1 MNLYSLRRLPLNL
14 KNSPTMKAFQ
24 TLLTA
29 VFVFLLAPMGFA
41 QDERYGDTPEQ
52 QLKCKEALSVYKSYK
67 KQKNYDEAYIQW
79 RKACEV
85 CPETASEGLYAD
97 GTTFISKQLKNIE
110 DEDPRK
116 AVLVD
121 SLLYLHD
128 KRMELYPSTKR
139 SPNNRCE
146 ILGRKASDFYKYNK
160 DEHQVA
166 YEMFKESV
174 ECLKEESSA
183 TTLYQYYTASF
194 YTMKRSLKGD
204 TVAQANMRA
213 QMLTDYLAL
222 TDYVQAGVA
231 RAQEAGKERDVS
243 RYEKAKGNIET
254 VFVAIADCDDMVPVL
269 EAAVAAEPENME
281 LKQKVLRLLN
291 KKECT
296 DNDLFLPVATSVYSV
311 EPSAPAAYAIGIG
324 FAKSSELDS
333 SFTYMED
340 AVNRCGDCS
349 DKLTYLL
356 KTGQIAS
363 AMGRTSTA
371 RNYARQVLEIDSENA
386 DAYMLIGDAIA
397 GSSSACDDGAL
408 GGRSV
413 FWVASDYYA
422 RAKRMNAELA
432 ELADKKMANMAKQF
446 PTVDDIFTYGKQAGG
461 TFTVPSKGGCP
472 CSGETTTIRVR

>member
-1 MNLYSLRRLPLNL
+1 
-14 KNSPTMKAFQ
+14 MKALQ
-24 TLLTA
+24 TL
-29 VFVFLLAPMGFA
+29 FLSALAMLFATHVSLA
-41 QDERYGDTPEQ
+41 QDERYGETPEQ

-97 GTTFISKQLKNIE
+97 GASFIGKQLKKVE

-116 AVLVD
+116 AVLID
-121 SLLYLHD
+121 SLLYMHD

-146 ILGRKASDFYKYNK
+146 VLGRKASDFYRYNK
-160 DEHQVA
+160 DEHQAA
-166 YEMFKESV
+166 YNMFKESV

-204 TVAQANMRA
+204 TLAQANMRA

-222 TDYVQAGVA
+222 TDYVQAGLA
-231 RAQEAGKERDVS
+231 RAQEAGKERDIK

-254 VFVAIADCDDMVPVL
+254 VFVAIADCNDMVPVL
-269 EAAVAAEPENME
+269 AAAIEADAENMD

-324 FAKSSELDS
+324 FAKSSQLDS

-340 AVNRCGDCS
+340 AVNRCGDCTE
-349 DKLTYLL
+349 KVTYML

-371 RNYARQVLEIDSENA
+371 RNYARQVLDIDAENA

-397 GSSSACDDGAL
+397 GSSKACNDGAL

-413 FWVASDYYA
+413 YWVASDYYA
-422 RAKRMNAELA
+422 RAKRMNDELSELA
-432 ELADKKMANMAKQF
+432 NKKISNMAKQF

-461 TFTVPSKGGCP
+461 SFTVPNKAGCP
-472 CSGETTTIRVR
+472 CAGETTTIRVR

>member
-1 MNLYSLRRLPLNL
+1 
-14 KNSPTMKAFQ
+14 MKALQ
-24 TLLTA
+24 TL
-29 VFVFLLAPMGFA
+29 FLSALAMLFATHAGLA
-41 QDERYGDTPEQ
+41 QDERYGETPEQ

-97 GTTFISKQLKNIE
+97 GASFIGKQLKKVE

-116 AVLVD
+116 AVLID
-121 SLLYLHD
+121 SLLYMHD

-160 DEHQVA
+160 DEHQAA
-166 YEMFKESV
+166 YNMFKESV

-204 TVAQANMRA
+204 TLAQANMRA

-222 TDYVQAGVA
+222 TDYVQAGLA
-231 RAQEAGKERDVS
+231 RAQEAGKERDIK

-269 EAAVAAEPENME
+269 AAAIEADAENMD

-324 FAKSSELDS
+324 FAKSSQLDS

-340 AVNRCGDCS
+340 AVNRCGDCTE
-349 DKLTYLL
+349 KVTYML

-371 RNYARQVLEIDSENA
+371 RNYARQVLDIDAENA

-397 GSSSACDDGAL
+397 GSSKACNDGAL

-413 FWVASDYYA
+413 YWVASDYYA
-422 RAKRMNAELA
+422 RAKRMNDELA
-432 ELADKKMANMAKQF
+432 ELANKKIANMAKQF

-461 TFTVPSKGGCP
+461 SFTVPNKAGCP
-472 CSGETTTIRVR
+472 CAGETTTIRVR

>member
-1 MNLYSLRRLPLNL
+1 
-14 KNSPTMKAFQ
+14 MKAIQFIL
-24 TLLTA
+24 TFVSAMLLVSTTG
-29 VFVFLLAPMGFA
+29 LA
-41 QDERYGDTPEQ
+41 QDERYGETPEQ

-79 RKACEV
+79 RKACDV

-97 GTTFISKQLKNIE
+97 GTSFIGKELKKVE
-110 DEDPRK
+110 DEDSRK
-116 AVLVD
+116 AVLID

-146 ILGRKASDFYKYNK
+146 VLGRKASDFYKYNK
-160 DEHQVA
+160 NEHQQA
-166 YEMFKESV
+166 YEMFKESID
-174 ECLKEESSA
+174 CLKESSSA

-194 YTMKRSLKGD
+194 YTMKRALKGD
-204 TVAQANMRA
+204 TLAQANMRA
-213 QMLTDYLAL
+213 QMLTDYLSL
-222 TDYVQAGVA
+222 TDYVQFGMAK
-231 RAQEAGKERDVS
+231 AQEAGKDRDVQ
-243 RYEKAKGNIET
+243 RYKKAKKNIET

-269 EAAVAAEPENME
+269 EAAVAADSTNMD

-296 DNDLFLPVATSVYSV
+296 DNGLFLPVATAVYSV

-324 FAKSSELDS
+324 FAKTSQLDS
-333 SFTYMED
+333 SFAYMED
-340 AVNRCGDCS
+340 AVNRCDSCS
-349 DKLTYLL
+349 EKATYLL

-371 RNYARQVLEIDSENA
+371 RNYARQLLELDAENA

-397 GSSSACDDGAL
+397 GSSKACNDGAL
-408 GGRSV
+408 GSRSV

-422 RAKRMNAELA
+422 RAKRMNSELQ

-461 TFTVPSKGGCP
+461 SFTVPSKPGCP
-472 CSGETTTIRVR
+472 CAGETTTIRVR

>member
-1 MNLYSLRRLPLNL
+1 
-14 KNSPTMKAFQ
+14 MKALQ

-29 VFVFLLAPMGFA
+29 LALLLATTASLA
-41 QDERYGDTPEQ
+41 QDERYGDTPDQ

-67 KQKNYDEAYIQW
+67 KQKNYDEAYVQW
-79 RKACEV
+79 RKACDV

-97 GTTFISKQLKNIE
+97 GASFVGKELKKVE
-110 DEDPRK
+110 DGDPRK
-116 AVLVD
+116 ASLVD

-146 ILGRKASDFYKYNK
+146 VLGRKATDFYKYNRDQHK
-160 DEHQVA
+160 AA

-174 ECLKEESSA
+174 DCLKEESSA

-194 YTMKRSLKGD
+194 YTMKRELKGD

-222 TDYVQAGVA
+222 TDYVQAGLA
-231 RAQEAGKERDVS
+231 RAQEAGKDRDIK

-254 VFVAIADCDDMVPVL
+254 VFVAIADCADMVPVL
-269 EAAVAAEPENME
+269 DAAVAADPDNMD
-281 LKQKVLRLLN
+281 LKLKVLRLLN

-296 DNDLFLPVATSVYSV
+296 DNDLFLPVATAVYSV

-324 FAKSSELDS
+324 FAKASQLDS

-340 AVNRCGDCS
+340 AVNRCGDCTE
-349 DKLTYLL
+349 KLTYLL

-371 RNYARQVLEIDSENA
+371 RNYARQVLAVDAENA

-397 GSSSACDDGAL
+397 GSSTACNDGAL

-413 FWVASDYYA
+413 YWVASDYYA
-422 RAKRMNAELA
+422 RAKRLNEELA
-432 ELADKKMANMAKQF
+432 EKASKKMANMAKQF

-461 TFTVPSKGGCP
+461 SFTVPNKPGCP

>member
-1 MNLYSLRRLPLNL
+1 
-14 KNSPTMKAFQ
+14 MKALQ

-29 VFVFLLAPMGFA
+29 LGVLLAATASLA
-41 QDERYGDTPEQ
+41 QDERYGDTPDQ

-67 KQKNYDEAYIQW
+67 KQKNYDEAYVQW
-79 RKACEV
+79 RKACDV

-97 GTTFISKQLKNIE
+97 GASFIGKELKKVE

-116 AVLVD
+116 AGLVD

-139 SPNNRCE
+139 SPNNRCVV
-146 ILGRKASDFYKYNK
+146 LGRKATDFYKYNR
-160 DEHQVA
+160 DQHQAA
-166 YEMFKESV
+166 YAMFKESID
-174 ECLKEESSA
+174 CLKEESSA

-194 YTMKRSLKGD
+194 YTMKRELKGD

-222 TDYVQAGVA
+222 TDYVQAGLA
-231 RAQEAGKERDVS
+231 RAQEAGKDRDVK

-254 VFVAIADCDDMVPVL
+254 VFVAIADCADMVPVL
-269 EAAVAAEPENME
+269 DAAVAADPDNMD
-281 LKQKVLRLLN
+281 LKLKVLRLLN

-296 DNDLFLPVATSVYSV
+296 DNDLFLPVATAVYSV
-311 EPSAPAAYAIGIG
+311 EPSAPSAYAIGIG
-324 FAKSSELDS
+324 FAKASQLDS

-340 AVNRCGDCS
+340 AVNRCGDCTE
-349 DKLTYLL
+349 KLTYLL

-371 RNYARQVLEIDSENA
+371 RNYARKVLAVDAENA

-397 GSSSACDDGAL
+397 GSSSACNDGAL

-413 FWVASDYYA
+413 YWVASDYYA
-422 RAKRMNAELA
+422 RAKRLNEELA
-432 ELADKKMANMAKQF
+432 EKASKKMANMAKQF

-461 TFTVPSKGGCP
+461 SFTVPNKPGCP
-472 CSGETTTIRVR
+472 CSGESTTIRVR

>member
-1 MNLYSLRRLPLNL
+1 
-14 KNSPTMKAFQ
+14 MKALQ

-29 VFVFLLAPMGFA
+29 LAVLLAATASLA
-41 QDERYGDTPEQ
+41 QDERYGDTPDQ

-67 KQKNYDEAYIQW
+67 KQKNYDEAYVQW
-79 RKACEV
+79 RKACDV

-97 GTTFISKQLKNIE
+97 GASFIGKELKKVE

-116 AVLVD
+116 AGLVD

-139 SPNNRCE
+139 SPNNRCVV
-146 ILGRKASDFYKYNK
+146 LGRKATDFYKYNR
-160 DEHQVA
+160 DQHQAA
-166 YEMFKESV
+166 YAMFKESID
-174 ECLKEESSA
+174 CLKEESSA

-194 YTMKRSLKGD
+194 YTMKRELKGD

-222 TDYVQAGVA
+222 TDYVQAGLA
-231 RAQEAGKERDVS
+231 RAQEAGKDRDVK

-254 VFVAIADCDDMVPVL
+254 VFVAIADCADMVPVL
-269 EAAVAAEPENME
+269 DAAVAADPDNMD
-281 LKQKVLRLLN
+281 LKLKVLRLLN

-296 DNDLFLPVATSVYSV
+296 DNDLFLPVATAVYSV
-311 EPSAPAAYAIGIG
+311 EPSAPSAYAIGIG
-324 FAKSSELDS
+324 FAKASQLDS

-340 AVNRCGDCS
+340 AVNRCGDCTE
-349 DKLTYLL
+349 KLTYLL

-371 RNYARQVLEIDSENA
+371 RNYARKVLAVDAENA

-397 GSSSACDDGAL
+397 GSSSACNDGAL

-413 FWVASDYYA
+413 YWVASDYYA
-422 RAKRMNAELA
+422 RAKRLNEELA
-432 ELADKKMANMAKQF
+432 EKASKKMANMAKQF

-461 TFTVPSKGGCP
+461 SFTVPNKPGCP
-472 CSGETTTIRVR
+472 CSGESTTIRVR

>member
-1 MNLYSLRRLPLNL
+1 
-14 KNSPTMKAFQ
+14 MKALQ

-29 VFVFLLAPMGFA
+29 LAVLLAATASLA
-41 QDERYGDTPEQ
+41 QDERYGDTPDQ

-67 KQKNYDEAYIQW
+67 KQKNYDEAYVQW
-79 RKACEV
+79 RKACDV

-97 GTTFISKQLKNIE
+97 GASFIGKELKKVE

-116 AVLVD
+116 ADLVD

-139 SPNNRCE
+139 SPNNRCVV
-146 ILGRKASDFYKYNK
+146 LGRKATDFYKYNR
-160 DEHQVA
+160 DQHQAA
-166 YEMFKESV
+166 YAMFKESID
-174 ECLKEESSA
+174 CLKEESSA

-194 YTMKRSLKGD
+194 YTMKRELKGD

-213 QMLTDYLAL
+213 QMLTDYLSL
-222 TDYVQAGVA
+222 TDYVQAGLA
-231 RAQEAGKERDVS
+231 RAQEAGKDRDVK

-254 VFVAIADCDDMVPVL
+254 VFVAIADCADMVPVL
-269 EAAVAAEPENME
+269 DAAVAADLDNMD
-281 LKQKVLRLLN
+281 LKLKVLRLLN

-296 DNDLFLPVATSVYSV
+296 DNDLFLPVATAVYSV
-311 EPSAPAAYAIGIG
+311 EPSAPSAYAIGIG
-324 FAKSSELDS
+324 FAKASQLDS

-340 AVNRCGDCS
+340 AVNRCGDCTE
-349 DKLTYLL
+349 KLTYLL

-371 RNYARQVLEIDSENA
+371 RNYARQVLAVDAENA

-397 GSSSACDDGAL
+397 GSSSACNDGAL

-413 FWVASDYYA
+413 YWVASDYYA
-422 RAKRMNAELA
+422 RAKRLNEELA
-432 ELADKKMANMAKQF
+432 EKASKKMANMAKQF

-461 TFTVPSKGGCP
+461 PFTVPNKPGCP
-472 CSGETTTIRVR
+472 CSGESTTIRVR

>member
-1 MNLYSLRRLPLNL
+1 
-14 KNSPTMKAFQ
+14 MKAYQ

-29 VFVFLLAPMGFA
+29 VFMLLIAPLGLA

-97 GTTFISKQLKNIE
+97 GTTFVSKELRVVEKGSE
-110 DEDPRK
+110 RE

-128 KRMELYPSTKR
+128 RRMELYPSTKR

-146 ILGRKASDFYKYNK
+146 ILGRKASDFYKYNR
-160 DEHQVA
+160 DEHQAA
-166 YEMFKESV
+166 YEMFKESLD
-174 ECLKEESSA
+174 CLGAESSA

-194 YTMKRSLKGD
+194 YTLTRSLKGD
-204 TVAQANMRA
+204 SLAQREMRA
-213 QMLTDYLAL
+213 QMLTDYLNL
-222 TDYVQAGVA
+222 IEYVDAGIA
-231 RAQEAGKERDVS
+231 RSEAAGDSRDAERYS
-243 RYEKAKGNIET
+243 KAKRNIET
-254 VFVAIADCDDMVPVL
+254 VFVAIADCADMVPVL
-269 EAAVAAEPENME
+269 DAAVVADAENMDF
-281 LKQKVLRLLN
+281 KQKILRLLN

-333 SFTYMED
+333 SFKYMED
-340 AVNRCGDCS
+340 AVNRCEDCS
-349 DKLTYLL
+349 EKLTYLL

-371 RNYARQVLEIDSENA
+371 RNYARQVLEIDAENA

-432 ELADKKMANMAKQF
+432 ELADKKMANMARQF

-461 TFTVPSKGGCP
+461 SFTVPNKGGCP
-472 CSGETTTIRVR
+472 CAGETTTIRVR

>member
-1 MNLYSLRRLPLNL
+1 
-14 KNSPTMKAFQ
+14 MKALQ
-24 TLLTA
+24 TLFTA
-29 VFVFLLAPMGFA
+29 LAVLFATSASLA
-41 QDERYGDTPEQ
+41 QDERYGDTPDQ

-97 GTTFISKQLKNIE
+97 GASFIGKELKKVE

-146 ILGRKASDFYKYNK
+146 VLGRKATDFYKYNR
-160 DEHQVA
+160 DQHQAA
-166 YEMFKESV
+166 YEMFKESID
-174 ECLKEESSA
+174 CLKEESSA

-194 YTMKRSLKGD
+194 YTMKRELKGD

-222 TDYVQAGVA
+222 TDYVQAGLA
-231 RAQEAGKERDVS
+231 RAQEAGKERDVK

-254 VFVAIADCDDMVPVL
+254 VFVAIADCADMVPVL
-269 EAAVAAEPENME
+269 DAAVAADPENMD
-281 LKQKVLRLLN
+281 LKLKVLRLLN

-296 DNDLFLPVATSVYSV
+296 DNDLFLPVATAVYSV

-324 FAKSSELDS
+324 FAKASQLDS

-340 AVNRCGDCS
+340 AVNRCGDCTE
-349 DKLTYLL
+349 KLTYLL

-371 RNYARQVLEIDSENA
+371 RNYARQVLAVDSENA

-397 GSSSACDDGAL
+397 GSSSACNDGAL

-413 FWVASDYYA
+413 YWVASDYYA
-422 RAKRMNAELA
+422 KAKRLNDELA
-432 ELADKKMANMAKQF
+432 EKASKKMANMAKQF

-461 TFTVPSKGGCP
+461 SFTVPNKPGCP

>member
-1 MNLYSLRRLPLNL
+1 
-14 KNSPTMKAFQ
+14 MKALQ
-24 TLLTA
+24 TLLFA
-29 VFVFLLAPMGFA
+29 AFAMLLGTNVGLA

-97 GTTFISKQLKNIE
+97 GTSFIGKELKKV
-110 DEDPRK
+110 DAEDPRH

-160 DEHQVA
+160 SEHQAA

-194 YTMKRSLKGD
+194 YTMKRALKGD

-222 TDYVQAGVA
+222 TDYVQAGLA
-231 RAQEAGKERDVS
+231 RAQEAGKERDVK

-269 EAAVAAEPENME
+269 DAAVAADADNMD

-324 FAKSSELDS
+324 FAKASQLDS

-340 AVNRCGDCS
+340 AVNRCGDCTE
-349 DKLTYLL
+349 KLTYLL

-371 RNYARQVLEIDSENA
+371 RNYARQVLEIEPENA

-397 GSSSACDDGAL
+397 GSSSACNDGAL
-408 GGRSV
+408 GSRSV
-413 FWVASDYYA
+413 YWVASDYYA
-422 RAKRMNAELA
+422 KAKRLNEELA
-432 ELADKKMANMAKQF
+432 EKAGKKMANMAKQF

-461 TFTVPSKGGCP
+461 SFTVPNKPGCP

>member
-1 MNLYSLRRLPLNL
+1 
-14 KNSPTMKAFQ
+14 MKALQ
-24 TLLTA
+24 TL
-29 VFVFLLAPMGFA
+29 FLSALAMLFATHAGLA
-41 QDERYGDTPEQ
+41 QDERYGETPEQ

-97 GTTFISKQLKNIE
+97 GASFIGKQLKKVE

-116 AVLVD
+116 AVLID
-121 SLLYLHD
+121 SLLYMHD

-139 SPNNRCE
+139 SPKNRCE
-146 ILGRKASDFYKYNK
+146 VLGRKASDFYKYNK
-160 DEHQVA
+160 DEHQAA
-166 YEMFKESV
+166 YNMFKESV

-204 TVAQANMRA
+204 TLAQANMRA

-222 TDYVQAGVA
+222 TDYVQAGLA
-231 RAQEAGKERDVS
+231 RAQEAGKERDIK

-269 EAAVAAEPENME
+269 AAAIETDAENMD

-296 DNDLFLPVATSVYSV
+296 DNDLFLPVATAVYSV

-324 FAKSSELDS
+324 FAKSSQLDS

-340 AVNRCGDCS
+340 AVNRCGDCTE
-349 DKLTYLL
+349 KVTYML

-371 RNYARQVLEIDSENA
+371 RNYARQVLDIDAENA

-397 GSSSACDDGAL
+397 GSSKACNDGAL

-413 FWVASDYYA
+413 YWVASDYYV
-422 RAKRMNAELA
+422 RAKRMNDELA
-432 ELADKKMANMAKQF
+432 ELANKKIANMAKQF

-461 TFTVPSKGGCP
+461 SFTVPNKSGCP
-472 CSGETTTIRVR
+472 CAGETTTIRVR

>member
-1 MNLYSLRRLPLNL
+1 
-14 KNSPTMKAFQ
+14 MKALQ

-29 VFVFLLAPMGFA
+29 LAVLLAATASLA
-41 QDERYGDTPEQ
+41 QDERYGDTPDQ

-67 KQKNYDEAYIQW
+67 KQKNYDEAYVQW
-79 RKACEV
+79 RKACDV

-97 GTTFISKQLKNIE
+97 GASFIGKELKKVE

-116 AVLVD
+116 ADLVD

-139 SPNNRCE
+139 SPNNRCVV
-146 ILGRKASDFYKYNK
+146 LGRKATDFYKYNR
-160 DEHQVA
+160 DQHQAA
-166 YEMFKESV
+166 YEMFKESID
-174 ECLKEESSA
+174 CLKEESSA

-194 YTMKRSLKGD
+194 YTMKRELKGD

-222 TDYVQAGVA
+222 TDYVQAGLA
-231 RAQEAGKERDVS
+231 RAQEAGKDRDVK

-254 VFVAIADCDDMVPVL
+254 VFVAIADCADMVPVL
-269 EAAVAAEPENME
+269 DAAVAADPDNMD
-281 LKQKVLRLLN
+281 LKLKVLRLLN

-296 DNDLFLPVATSVYSV
+296 DNDLFLPVATAVYSV

-324 FAKSSELDS
+324 FAKASQLDS

-340 AVNRCGDCS
+340 AVNRCGDCTE
-349 DKLTYLL
+349 KLTYLL

-371 RNYARQVLEIDSENA
+371 RNYARQVLAVDAENA

-397 GSSSACDDGAL
+397 GSSSACNDGAL

-413 FWVASDYYA
+413 YWVASDYYA
-422 RAKRMNAELA
+422 RAKRLNEELA
-432 ELADKKMANMAKQF
+432 EKASKKMANMAKQF

-461 TFTVPSKGGCP
+461 SFTVPNKPGCP
-472 CSGETTTIRVR
+472 CSGESTTIRVR

>member
-1 MNLYSLRRLPLNL
+1 
-14 KNSPTMKAFQ
+14 MKALQ

-29 VFVFLLAPMGFA
+29 LGVLLAATASLA
-41 QDERYGDTPEQ
+41 QDERYGDTPDQ

-67 KQKNYDEAYIQW
+67 KQKNYDEAYVQW
-79 RKACEV
+79 RKACDV

-97 GTTFISKQLKNIE
+97 GASFIGKELKKVE

-116 AVLVD
+116 ADLVD

-139 SPNNRCE
+139 SPNNRCVV
-146 ILGRKASDFYKYNK
+146 LGRKATDFYKYNR
-160 DEHQVA
+160 DQHQAA
-166 YEMFKESV
+166 YAMFKESID
-174 ECLKEESSA
+174 CLKEESSA

-194 YTMKRSLKGD
+194 YTMKRELKGD

-213 QMLTDYLAL
+213 QMLTDYLSL
-222 TDYVQAGVA
+222 TDYVQAGLA
-231 RAQEAGKERDVS
+231 RAQEAGKDRDVK

-254 VFVAIADCDDMVPVL
+254 VFVAIADCADMVPVL
-269 EAAVAAEPENME
+269 DAAVAADLDNMD
-281 LKQKVLRLLN
+281 LKLKVLRLLN

-296 DNDLFLPVATSVYSV
+296 DNDLFLPVATAVYSV
-311 EPSAPAAYAIGIG
+311 EPSAPSAYAIGIG
-324 FAKSSELDS
+324 FAKASQLDS

-340 AVNRCGDCS
+340 AVNRCGDCTE
-349 DKLTYLL
+349 KLTYLL

-371 RNYARQVLEIDSENA
+371 RNYARQVLAVDAENA

-397 GSSSACDDGAL
+397 GSSSACNDGAL

-413 FWVASDYYA
+413 YWVASDYYA
-422 RAKRMNAELA
+422 RAKRLNEELA
-432 ELADKKMANMAKQF
+432 EKASKKMANMAKQF

-461 TFTVPSKGGCP
+461 SFTVPNKPGCP
-472 CSGETTTIRVR
+472 CSGESTTIRVR